1 MNQLTQLSQK
11 WLVLSKRDRLM
22 LFLVGLFAIL
32 GLTDT
37 YLTEPVRQEVALKQA
52 EITQFQQDIAKT
64 KLNVAEAKA
73 GVAGAVSPLKQQIEA
88 VNADIAAQEH
98 QLAEIGK
105 MMVSPAEILPVLKK
119 LLMQHKDVSVLEME
133 TLPPTGFLKKHV
145 GQSAD
150 LNAAAAAAPTLY
162 QHSIKLRLSGNYLAL
177 GRYVADLK
185 KMGQTIAWESAE
197 LKSKYPENELTL
209 EIYTLSGQQ
218 VWMGI

>member
-1 MNQLTQLSQK
+1 MDQFKQLFQK

-37 YLTEPVRQEVALKQA
+37 YLTDPLRQEIALKQA
-52 EITQFQQDIAKT
+52 EIAQFEQDAAKA

-73 GVAGAVSPLKQQIEA
+73 GLTGAANPVQQQIDA
-88 VNADIAAQEH
+88 VNRDISLQEKK
-98 QLAEIGK
+98 LAEIGK
-105 MMVSPAEILPVLKK
+105 IMVSPKEILPVLKK
-119 LLMQHKDVSVLEME
+119 LLALHKDVTVLEMD
-133 TLPPTGFLKKHV
+133 TLPPTGFVKKHV
-145 GQSAD
+145 DQ
-150 LNAAAAAAPTLY
+150 NAEISSDATPTLY
-162 QHSIKLRLSGNYLAL
+162 QHTIKLRLSGNYLAL

-185 KMGQTIAWESAE
+185 KLGQTIAWETAE

-209 EIYTLSGQQ
+209 EIYTLSSQL

>member
-1 MNQLTQLSQK
+1 MDQFKQLFQK

-37 YLTEPVRQEVALKQA
+37 YLTDPLRQEIALKQA
-52 EITQFQQDIAKT
+52 EIAQFEQDAAKA

-73 GVAGAVSPLKQQIEA
+73 GLTGAANPVQQQIEV
-88 VNADIAAQEH
+88 VNRDISLQEKK
-98 QLAEIGK
+98 LAEIGK
-105 MMVSPAEILPVLKK
+105 IMVSPKEILPVLKK
-119 LLMQHKDVSVLEME
+119 LLALHKDVTVLEMN
-133 TLPPTGFLKKHV
+133 TLPPTGFVKKHV
-145 GQSAD
+145 DQNAEISSA
-150 LNAAAAAAPTLY
+150 ATPTLY
-162 QHSIKLRLSGNYLAL
+162 QHTIKLRLSGNYLAL

-185 KMGQTIAWESAE
+185 KLGQTIAWETAE

-209 EIYTLSGQQ
+209 EIYTLSSQL